1 MKSKLAIVCGL
12 LLASATAL
20 AANDDMGTSS
30 RGGATG
36 TTAPSGTTGNTGTGT
51 GATGTGT
58 TGATG
63 STSRSG
69 SNTEMGT
76 STFMSLDKDRDG
88 RISRQEARPSSDVS
102 NKFEDADANG
112 DGFLSQTEHQ
122 SLTGIN

>member
-20 AANDDMGTSS
+20 AADDMGTSS

-36 TTAPSGTTGNTGTGT
+36 TTAPSGSTSNTGTGT
-51 GATGTGT
+51 GATGT

-63 STSRSG
+63 ATGTSRSG

-102 NKFEDADANG
+102 TKFEDADANG

>member
-20 AANDDMGTSS
+20 AADDNMGSSSS
-30 RGGATG
+30 R
-36 TTAPSGTTGNTGTGT
+36 SGT

-58 TGATG
+58 TTGTTDNRAVTPSTG
-63 STSRSG
+63 SSTNALPRSG
-69 SNTEMGT
+69 SDTEGMGT
-76 STFMSLDKDRDG
+76 SAFMSLDKDRDG
-88 RISRQEARPSSDVS
+88 RISRQEARPNNDVS